1 MIATWGQGE
10 GVGGGSVMHGHAQ
23 YVSDDTGAHLT
34 YISRELALG
43 AWSGAWVSERAVG
56 AGWEVGGND
65 AEAGRVAQEAR
76 PRDARISSDIDDCI
90 LSCMKMNHRMF
101 VRSLVVHCVSSASD
115 DCGVVE

>member
-1 MIATWGQGE
+1 M
-10 GVGGGSVMHGHAQ
+10 MHRHAQ

-34 YISRELALG
+34 YISHELALG
-43 AWSGAWVSERAVG
+43 AWSGAWASERAVG

-65 AEAGRVAQEAR
+65 AEAGPGRVAQEAS
-76 PRDARISSDIDDCI
+76 PRDARITSDIDDCI